1 MAPGSL
7 SRLLQ
12 PVRDAAGR
20 LIGPG
25 ASDSALLERFVR
37 HRDEAA
43 FELLVWRHD
52 RMVNAVCRRVLGRR
66 QDVEDAWQATFLTL
80 ACKAGDIGNRQALA
94 GWLYKVAFRI
104 ALRLRRGA
112 AKREQG
118 ESAAGNLDAVA
129 APDEFTVGVA
139 EREFRSIVHEEI
151 SRLPAKYRTPVV
163 LCYIEGKTNEEAARQ
178 LGCPTSTVV
187 TWLARARDRLR
198 SRLTRRGLGATTGGV
213 AAALAGSEAVSA
225 SSSALLQ
232 STVGAALVFA
242 NDRTAAGL
250 VSTRVAL
257 LTKGALHTMFLNRM
271 RLVAAIVMGVGL
283 AGAGSGLLAFRVLA
297 GDAAP
302 PPQVAG
308 RPQLPDAD
316 PPRRAEAAQL
326 EVAARPAD
334 DKDGK
339 EKPKAKF
346 KPDGRQKA
354 EEVVSKSFKT
364 GKTPSVTLE
373 VFNGGITIVADA
385 TDAVDARLTKQSR
398 AATEEEAKEAL
409 KNIEID
415 MKQDKDTIK
424 ITARRLQEKDRT
436 SQESVSAEVRVP
448 AGAVLDLRTNNGGVE
463 VTGGTGNVAVKTS
476 NGSIQVKDAKGSMRL
491 TTQNGSIVATGV
503 TGLAELTTSN
513 GQIDLRAE
521 KAVVTAHT
529 SNGEVR
535 FSGTLADGKH
545 SLTTSNGRVQLT
557 LPAGARFKV
566 DARTSLGGIEND
578 FGPGASARV
587 GRAHLQTSVGDDPK
601 STITLETS
609 NGGIEIRK
617 KKE

>member
-20 LIGPG
+20 QIGPTT
-25 ASDSALLERFVR
+25 SDSALLERFVR

-52 RMVNAVCRRVLGRR
+52 RMVNSVCRRVLGRR

-80 ACKAGDIGNRQALA
+80 ACKAGDIGDRRALA

-104 ALRLRRGA
+104 ALRLRRGV

-118 ESAAGNLDAVA
+118 EPAAGHMDAVTA
-129 APDEFTVGVA
+129 SDELTVDVA
-139 EREFRSIVHEEI
+139 RREFQSIVHEEI

-198 SRLTRRGLGATTGGV
+198 SRLTRRGLGATTATV
-213 AAALAGSEAVSA
+213 AAALAGPESVSA
-225 SSSALLQ
+225 SSPALLQ

-283 AGAGSGLLAFRVLA
+283 AGAGSGLLAFRALA
-297 GDAAP
+297 DDPGSP
-302 PPQVAG
+302 PPVAG
-308 RPQLPDAD
+308 RPQAPNAN
-316 PPRRAEAAQL
+316 PPRPAEAAQF

-339 EKPKAKF
+339 DKPKAKS
-346 KPDGRQKA
+346 KPDGQQKA
-354 EEVVSKSFKT
+354 EEVVTKSFKT
-364 GKTPSVTLE
+364 GKAPSVTLE

-385 TDAVDARLTKQSR
+385 ADAVDARLTKQAR
-398 AATEEEAKEAL
+398 AATEEEAKEGL

-415 MKQDKDTIK
+415 MKQDKDTVT
-424 ITARRLQEKDRT
+424 ITARRREKDRV

-448 AGAVLDLRTNNGGVE
+448 AGAVLDLRTDNGGVQ
-463 VTGGTGNVAVKTS
+463 VTGGTGNVAVQTA
-476 NGSIQVKDAKGSMRL
+476 NGSIQVKDGKGPMRL
-491 TTQNGSIVATGV
+491 TTRNGSIAASGATGRV
-503 TGLAELTTSN
+503 ELSTSN
-513 GQIDLRAE
+513 GRIDLQAE

-535 FSGTLADGKH
+535 FSGSLADGKH
-545 SLTTSNGRVQLT
+545 SLTTSNGRLQLT
-557 LPAGARFKV
+557 LPAGARFRV
-566 DARTSLGGIEND
+566 DATTSLGAIEND
-578 FGPGASARV
+578 FGEGASARV
-587 GRAHLQTSVGDDPK
+587 GGVHLQTTVGDDPK
-601 STITLETS
+601 ATIMLKTS

-617 KKE
+617 KKD